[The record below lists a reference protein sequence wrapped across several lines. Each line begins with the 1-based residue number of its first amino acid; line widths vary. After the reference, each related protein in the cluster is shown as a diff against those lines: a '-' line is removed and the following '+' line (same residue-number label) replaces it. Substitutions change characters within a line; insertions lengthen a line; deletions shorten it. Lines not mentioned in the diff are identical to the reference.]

1 MTDADDVAAP
11 DLQRESDFC
20 AGVSKGAA
28 FVVEMM
34 LAVAAET
41 SLRNEAKVLRNFAK
55 IMAVETAK
63 PTFYAD
69 TTARW
74 LETSK

>member
-1 MTDADDVAAP
+1 MTSETTAAP
-11 DLQRESDFC
+11 DLQREADFC
-20 AGVSKGAA
+20 DGVSKGAA

-55 IMAVETAK
+55 IMAVETAN
-63 PTFYAD
+63 PAFYAD